1 MFLDQYR
8 SHGIDNRQKKSCLH
22 NKRMDEVCDV
32 DKDQLFHK
40 DYEDKGIAKV
50 LFSEEQPLIFKY
62 NINREL
68 LTVSFHYGYWNSYG
82 VPQH

>member
-1 MFLDQYR
+1 
-8 SHGIDNRQKKSCLH
+8 
-22 NKRMDEVCDV
+22 MDEVCDV
-32 DKDQLFHK
+32 DKDQLFPK

-50 LFSEEQPLIFKY
+50 LFLEEQPLIFKY